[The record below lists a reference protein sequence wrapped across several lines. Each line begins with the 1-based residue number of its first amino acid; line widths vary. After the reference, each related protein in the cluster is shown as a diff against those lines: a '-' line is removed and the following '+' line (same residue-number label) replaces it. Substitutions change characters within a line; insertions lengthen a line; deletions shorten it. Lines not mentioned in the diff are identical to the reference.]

1 MKFHYGRLAAGALL
15 VAATA
20 LLGSAEQAN
29 ATTTTITF
37 GTNDGL
43 VDGVYHLGAT
53 YTEQGYT
60 FSSALGDLVT
70 WGNGQSADP
79 DPTDSVSLIGY
90 HPLDAI
96 TLTRS
101 DGGVFD
107 LTSIDFQG
115 YVGALNPGD
124 GLLNFTWVFA
134 NGLTGSGSDLIR
146 HDSWTTELF
155 SLQGLRSFTWQPASS
170 DLNWAWADNV
180 TVVATTPIPA
190 ALPLFM
196 SGLGALGF
204 VRLRRKA

>member
-1 MKFHYGRLAAGALL
+1 MKLLCGRLVSASLI
-15 VAATA
+15 VAAA
-20 LLGSAEQAN
+20 LVLGSPGKAE

-43 VDGVYHLGAT
+43 VDGVYHLGPT

-60 FSSALGDLVT
+60 FTSALNDLVT

-79 DPTDSVSLIGY
+79 DPTNSVSLIGY

-115 YVGALNPGD
+115 YAGALTPGN

-134 NGLTGSGSDLIR
+134 NGTTGNGSDLIQ
-146 HDSWTTELF
+146 HDAWTTELF
-155 SLQGLRSFTWQPASS
+155 SLQSLRSFTWQPATSN
-170 DLNWAWADNV
+170 LNWAWADNV
-180 TVVATTPIPA
+180 VVSATTPLPA

-204 VRLRRKA
+204 LRLRRKA